1 MAVSIDTVY
10 QRVLAIANKEQRGYI
25 TPQEFNLL
33 ANQTQLEIFEQ
44 YFYDINQLN
53 RFHGNNTEYS
63 DMLDNINEKLSPFQK
78 YTQDVS
84 VTAASIGTLPADVYR
99 LGTLMYV
106 GDTYPIEIEE
116 VQPNELINLEKAPLT
131 RATLTHPYY
140 IRLTSTTVEL
150 YPSTLASSSK
160 ISDAVEAESAGSDNT
175 LPVNDAI
182 PSVPQV
188 LTTGTIAV
196 VATASAAATPFLL
209 RIVKPLVKQ
218 VLTRVQKVLGK
229 KVATP
234 NLSQKRTNA
243 DREKKNLP
251 PLKL

>member
-160 ISDAVEAESAGSDNT
+160 IRCNYVAKPAEVKWGYVI
-175 LPVNDAI
+175 VNDQ
-182 PSVPQV
+182 S
-188 LTTGTIAV
+188 LYDS
-196 VATASAAATPFLL
+196 SAAATTDFELHASEETSL
-209 RIVKPLVKQ
+209 VIKILELAGIVIKKPELYQ
-218 VLTRVQKVLGK
+218 VGDKEETETIQH
-229 KVATP
+229 
-234 NLSQKRTNA
+234 
-243 DREKKNLP
+243 EKS
-251 PLKL
+251 